1 MFFIY
6 DKSAIP
12 GNKNSRGRFPIGSAQ
27 IAALAILTPELLF
40 VFCDFF
46 IIHFYEQRF
55 LQINS
60 KFSFTQMLH

>member
-27 IAALAILTPELLF
+27 IAALAILIPELLF

-46 IIHFYEQRF
+46 YQTF
-55 LQINS
+55 L
-60 KFSFTQMLH
+60 

>member
-46 IIHFYEQRF
+46 YHTF
-55 LQINS
+55 L
-60 KFSFTQMLH
+60 